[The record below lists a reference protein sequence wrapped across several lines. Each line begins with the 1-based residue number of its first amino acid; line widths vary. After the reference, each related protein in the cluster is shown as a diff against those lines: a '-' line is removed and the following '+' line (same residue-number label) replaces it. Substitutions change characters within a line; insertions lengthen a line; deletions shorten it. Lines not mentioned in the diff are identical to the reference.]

1 MNWHYE
7 KNGVRYDNVTEED
20 IIERIRRGELNAST
34 LVWQQGMLE
43 WQPVSATSL
52 AEILKQSEV
61 PPALPGHRIP
71 GGVIW
76 TLAFAPLIGYILEMW
91 TAGLNGMSFERAY
104 DAVSEGQ
111 YWFIS
116 LILNIALG
124 YLDER
129 KLRKSGVDTT
139 AFGWLVW
146 LIPVYLWRRAKTCL
160 FLGLAG
166 YADTGVIYG
175 LIFFLAE
182 FAK

>member
-1 MNWHYE
+1 
-7 KNGVRYDNVTEED
+7 
-20 IIERIRRGELNAST
+20 
-34 LVWQQGMLE
+34 MLE

-71 GGVIW
+71 GDVVW

-139 AFGWLVW
+139 AFGWLAW
-146 LIPVYLWRRAKTCL
+146 LIPVYLWRRARSSGKKPAYFWVWLVMLILVL
-160 FLGLAG
+160 F
-166 YADTGVIYG
+166 TI
-175 LIFFLAE
+175 
-182 FAK
+182 

>member
-1 MNWHYE
+1 
-7 KNGVRYDNVTEED
+7 
-20 IIERIRRGELNAST
+20 
-34 LVWQQGMLE
+34 
-43 WQPVSATSL
+43 

-71 GGVIW
+71 GDVVW

-91 TAGLNGMSFERAY
+91 TAELNGMSFERAY

-139 AFGWLVW
+139 AFGWLAW
-146 LIPVYLWRRAKTCL
+146 LIPVYLWRRAKILGQKPAYFWVWLVMLILVL
-160 FLGLAG
+160 F
-166 YADTGVIYG
+166 TI
-175 LIFFLAE
+175 
-182 FAK
+182 

>member
-1 MNWHYE
+1 
-7 KNGVRYDNVTEED
+7 ED

-71 GGVIW
+71 GDVVW

-91 TAGLNGMSFERAY
+91 TAELNGMSFERAY

-139 AFGWLVW
+139 AFGWLAW
-146 LIPVYLWRRAKTCL
+146 LIPVYLWRRAKILGQKPAYFWVWLVMLILVL
-160 FLGLAG
+160 F
-166 YADTGVIYG
+166 TI
-175 LIFFLAE
+175 
-182 FAK
+182 

>member
-1 MNWHYE
+1 MNE

-71 GGVIW
+71 GDVVW

-139 AFGWLVW
+139 AFGWLAW
-146 LIPVYLWRRAKTCL
+146 LIPVYLWRRAKILGQKPAYFWVWLVMLILVL
-160 FLGLAG
+160 F
-166 YADTGVIYG
+166 TI
-175 LIFFLAE
+175 
-182 FAK
+182 

>member
-1 MNWHYE
+1 M
-7 KNGVRYDNVTEED
+7 
-20 IIERIRRGELNAST
+20 IERIRRGELNAST

-71 GGVIW
+71 GDVVW

-91 TAGLNGMSFERAY
+91 TAELNGMSFERAY

-139 AFGWLVW
+139 AFGWLAW
-146 LIPVYLWRRAKTCL
+146 LIPVYLWRRAKILGQKPAYFWVWLVMLILVL
-160 FLGLAG
+160 F
-166 YADTGVIYG
+166 TI
-175 LIFFLAE
+175 
-182 FAK
+182 

>member
-1 MNWHYE
+1 
-7 KNGVRYDNVTEED
+7 
-20 IIERIRRGELNAST
+20 
-34 LVWQQGMLE
+34 MLE

-71 GGVIW
+71 GDVVW

-139 AFGWLVW
+139 AFGWLAWLIGLSVASGKILRQKPAYFWVW
-146 LIPVYLWRRAKTCL
+146 LVMLILVL
-160 FLGLAG
+160 F
-166 YADTGVIYG
+166 TI
-175 LIFFLAE
+175 
-182 FAK
+182 

>member
-71 GGVIW
+71 GGVVW
-76 TLAFAPLIGYILEMW
+76 TLARLAP
-91 TAGLNGMSFERAY
+91 
-104 DAVSEGQ
+104 
-111 YWFIS
+111 
-116 LILNIALG
+116 
-124 YLDER
+124 
-129 KLRKSGVDTT
+129 
-139 AFGWLVW
+139 
-146 LIPVYLWRRAKTCL
+146 
-160 FLGLAG
+160 
-166 YADTGVIYG
+166 
-175 LIFFLAE
+175 
-182 FAK
+182 

>member
-71 GGVIW
+71 GDVVW

-146 LIPVYLWRRAKTCL
+146 LIPVYLWRRAKILGQKPAYFWVWLVMLILVL
-160 FLGLAG
+160 F
-166 YADTGVIYG
+166 TV
-175 LIFFLAE
+175 
-182 FAK
+182 

>member
-71 GGVIW
+71 GDVVW

-139 AFGWLVW
+139 AFGWLAGWLAW
-146 LIPVYLWRRAKTCL
+146 LIPVYLWRRAKILGQKPAYFWVWLVMLILVL
-160 FLGLAG
+160 F
-166 YADTGVIYG
+166 TI
-175 LIFFLAE
+175 
-182 FAK
+182 

>member
-1 MNWHYE
+1 SVFPVINDISLSDYQFLLKLSE
-7 KNGVRYDNVTEED
+7 K
-20 IIERIRRGELNAST
+20 
-34 LVWQQGMLE
+34 
-43 WQPVSATSL
+43 ATNKKISL

-71 GGVIW
+71 GGVVW

-129 KLRKSGVDTT
+129 KLRKS
-139 AFGWLVW
+139 
-146 LIPVYLWRRAKTCL
+146 
-160 FLGLAG
+160 
-166 YADTGVIYG
+166 
-175 LIFFLAE
+175 
-182 FAK
+182 

>member
-1 MNWHYE
+1 E

-71 GGVIW
+71 GDVVW

-139 AFGWLVW
+139 AFGWLAW
-146 LIPVYLWRRAKTCL
+146 LIPVYLWRRAKILGQKPAYFWVWLVMLILVL
-160 FLGLAG
+160 F
-166 YADTGVIYG
+166 TI
-175 LIFFLAE
+175 
-182 FAK
+182 

>member
-1 MNWHYE
+1 M

-71 GGVIW
+71 GDVVW

-139 AFGWLVW
+139 AFGWLAW
-146 LIPVYLWRRAKTCL
+146 LIPVYLWRRAKILGQKPAYFWVWLVMLILVL
-160 FLGLAG
+160 F
-166 YADTGVIYG
+166 TI
-175 LIFFLAE
+175 
-182 FAK
+182 

>member
-1 MNWHYE
+1 
-7 KNGVRYDNVTEED
+7 YDNVTEED

-71 GGVIW
+71 GDVVW

-91 TAGLNGMSFERAY
+91 TAELNGMSFERAY

-139 AFGWLVW
+139 AFGWLAW
-146 LIPVYLWRRAKTCL
+146 LIPVYLWRRAKILGQKPAYFWVWLVMLILVL
-160 FLGLAG
+160 F
-166 YADTGVIYG
+166 TI
-175 LIFFLAE
+175 
-182 FAK
+182 

>member
-1 MNWHYE
+1 
-7 KNGVRYDNVTEED
+7 
-20 IIERIRRGELNAST
+20 
-34 LVWQQGMLE
+34 MLE

-71 GGVIW
+71 GDVVW

-139 AFGWLVW
+139 AFGWLAW
-146 LIPVYLWRRAKTCL
+146 LIPVYLWRRAKILGQKPAYFWVWLVMLILVL
-160 FLGLAG
+160 F
-166 YADTGVIYG
+166 TI
-175 LIFFLAE
+175 
-182 FAK
+182 

>member
-1 MNWHYE
+1 

-71 GGVIW
+71 GDVVW

-139 AFGWLVW
+139 AFGWLAW
-146 LIPVYLWRRAKTCL
+146 LIPVYLWRRAKILGQKPAYFWVWLVMLILVL
-160 FLGLAG
+160 F
-166 YADTGVIYG
+166 TI
-175 LIFFLAE
+175 
-182 FAK
+182 

>member
-1 MNWHYE
+1 MK

-71 GGVIW
+71 GDVVW

-91 TAGLNGMSFERAY
+91 TAELNGMSFERAY

-139 AFGWLVW
+139 AFGWLAW
-146 LIPVYLWRRAKTCL
+146 LIPVYLWRRAKILGQKPAYFWVWLVMLILVL
-160 FLGLAG
+160 F
-166 YADTGVIYG
+166 TI
-175 LIFFLAE
+175 
-182 FAK
+182 